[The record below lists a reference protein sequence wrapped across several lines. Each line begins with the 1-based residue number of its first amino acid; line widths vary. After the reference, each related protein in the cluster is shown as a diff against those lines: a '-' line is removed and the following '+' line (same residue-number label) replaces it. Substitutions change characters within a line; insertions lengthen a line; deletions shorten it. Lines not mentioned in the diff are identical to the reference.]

1 MFFQLDLQLHDLA
14 RQPVAFIR
22 QNALT
27 QLHSAEVDALLQDG
41 GVFLHAGR

>member
-1 MFFQLDLQLHDLA
+1 MLFQLDFQLHDLA
-14 RQPVAFIR
+14 GQTVAFIR

-41 GVFLHAGR
+41 RVFLHAGR